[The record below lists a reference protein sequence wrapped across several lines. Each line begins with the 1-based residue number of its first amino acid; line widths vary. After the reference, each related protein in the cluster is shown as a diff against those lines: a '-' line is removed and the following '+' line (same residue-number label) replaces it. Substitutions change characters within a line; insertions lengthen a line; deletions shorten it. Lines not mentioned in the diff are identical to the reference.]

1 MYAFVLLS
9 SYHLHAC
16 SVCVCVCVCMCVSVC
31 ARVHMHIHG
40 CACLHAYSYNNL
52 CYLYIRT
59 YVATS
64 IVRIYIYFLSAR
76 YILCSFVHTF
86 LPNSTE
92 FAEYTF
98 SCRAKLSF
106 GVKFQ
111 FVYN

>member
-1 MYAFVLLS
+1 
-9 SYHLHAC
+9 
-16 SVCVCVCVCMCVSVC
+16 MCVSVC

-52 CYLYIRT
+52 YYLYIRT

-64 IVRIYIYFLSAR
+64 IVRIYFLSAR